1 MIKMIGNAISQR
13 LGRVAP
19 ITILLCLALICVSPA
34 AAVEQDSTASAKLY
48 FFWGDGCPHCEDEQG
63 FLQNLQSQYPGIEV
77 KKHEVW
83 NNLDNADLYS
93 RMAEAYGT
101 SARGVP
107 GVFLDDKVWIG
118 FSPYIEEQI
127 EFKVKYCTTYGL
139 CRDAMEVMQGSS
151 SPAQAQTCVHVFMQ
165 SNCAQCASLLPY
177 LDSIA
182 GGNAEIKVHDVS
194 NSSEAALYSSFKQGY
209 GIEYAGYPVAFIGDR
224 YIIGEAAIR
233 QNLGGEIAACA
244 ASGGCVCPVQKISGV
259 TPVVPRPKDITPE
272 EKIIIDVP
280 FMGKV
285 EVSSMSIYGSTV
297 IIGLLDGFNPCSLWL
312 IAFLLAIVV
321 HSGSRRKIA
330 AVGLT
335 FLITA
340 TVIYGLFLV
349 GFLNV
354 FAYVGHLFWVRFA
367 VAAIAMVFAV
377 VNIKDYFWYKK
388 GVSFTISDKYKPGI
402 FKRMRDVMHPDKSML
417 AVVAAT
423 AVMALGVTLV
433 ELPCTAGLPVIWANL
448 VAQSNVSGAELGIL
462 TGIYLVMYI
471 LDELAVFLIV
481 LLTMKAAK
489 FEEKHGRMLKLVGGF
504 IMLALAI
511 SMVFF
516 PKIMESITG
525 SIVLFLFA
533 MAVALAVM
541 FVHRRVLPKYG
552 IKIGS
557 EELADNV
564 GTGDGKKPGME
575 KSESRKADE
584 NIRRI
589 QNDTD

>member
-1 MIKMIGNAISQR
+1 MGICDFVFGKRTAVFFA
-13 LGRVAP
+13 LA
-19 ITILLCLALICVSPA
+19 LLCLSPLVFA
-34 AAVEQDSTASAKLY
+34 AADNAATGDKATLY
-48 FFWGDGCPHCEDEQG
+48 LFWGDGCPHCEDEQG
-63 FLQNLQSQYPGIEV
+63 FLQNLQSQYPGLEV
-77 KKHEVW
+77 KKYEVW
-83 NNLDNADLYS
+83 NNPDNAEVYS
-93 RMAEAYGT
+93 QMAEAYGT
-101 SARGVP
+101 TARGVP
-107 GVFLDDKVWIG
+107 GTFIDDKVWIG

-139 CRDAMEVMQGSS
+139 CRDAMEVMQGSP

-165 SNCAQCASLLPY
+165 SNCTQCASLLPY
-177 LDSIA
+177 LNSIA
-182 GGNAEIKVHDVS
+182 GGNAEITVHDVS
-194 NSSEAALYSSFKQGY
+194 NSSEAALYNSFKQGY
-209 GIEYAGYPVAFIGDR
+209 GIDYAGYPVAFIGDR

-233 QNLGGEIAACA
+233 QNLGGEIVACA

-272 EKIIIDVP
+272 ETIIIDVP

-340 TVIYGLFLV
+340 TAMYGLFLV

-354 FAYVGHLFWVRFA
+354 FVYVGHLFWVRFA

-417 AVVAAT
+417 AIVAAT

-433 ELPCTAGLPVIWANL
+433 ELPCTAGLPVVWANL
-448 VAQSNVSGAELGIL
+448 VAQSHAGGPELSIL
-462 TGIYLVMYI
+462 TAIYLVMYI

-481 LLTMKAAK
+481 LFTMKAAK
-489 FEEKHGRMLKLVGGF
+489 FEEKHGRMLKLVGGC
-504 IMLALAI
+504 IMFCLAI

-516 PKIMESITG
+516 YKIMESITG
-525 SIVLFLFA
+525 SLMLFLFA
-533 MAVALAVM
+533 IVVAFAVM
-541 FVHRRVLPKYG
+541 FIHRRVLPKYG
-552 IKIGS
+552 IKIGT
-557 EELADNV
+557 EELGEETKEKVKNKEGV
-564 GTGDGKKPGME
+564 KNREKVKKDG
-575 KSESRKADE
+575 
-584 NIRRI
+584 
-589 QNDTD
+589 NDS